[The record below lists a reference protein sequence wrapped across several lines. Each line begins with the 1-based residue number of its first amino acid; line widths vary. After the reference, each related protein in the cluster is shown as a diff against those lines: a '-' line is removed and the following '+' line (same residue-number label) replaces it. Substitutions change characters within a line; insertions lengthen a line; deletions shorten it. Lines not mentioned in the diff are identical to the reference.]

1 MDLGESHHRGAPLS
15 SQASQGVD
23 ALPGGPGIRHP
34 QAHLEA
40 ASLQDSRWGLG
51 PPAGPARHRPSVP
64 SHPRENLGGQG
75 LVLHQGKAGSASEP
89 QATAPV
95 CMSEHMGI

>member
-95 CMSEHMGI
+95 CMSAHMGI